1 MRNNTQ
7 NNQKYH
13 TTMKTRRQRH
23 RETGPQAAAAAAA
36 TSSSPPSPAA
46 AIVTSDDDDSPVAA
60 AFSFDGRSFA
70 TYQAMVDA
78 KRRRNRDVLASSGLL
93 AAKRAVESSILN
105 ETQRRRPER
114 GLKRAAAATGAAVV
128 SSVGEEAAA
137 LAHYNNRINDGS
149 DLSVAAAVETAGSKW
164 ATPESMAA
172 AERFMS
178 TALEDI
184 NDDLPLSSRGGR
196 AGQPASVV
204 QEAGA
209 ARDWRERLDAL
220 SLDDEACVAKVV
232 PERIM
237 SVACH
242 PSPEALIA
250 CAGDKMGHLGIW
262 NVDRC
267 GMATSPCD
275 AASSVADGGHLFRPH
290 RGPLT
295 SLVWTG
301 AGALL
306 TASYDGTVRR
316 FDAARQAFE
325 EVFAT
330 YDESAEYRGKLGYGT
345 DRGHNCWVQSME
357 VDRRNEGGSCF
368 FLSTSRGGVIHVD
381 TRDKGKVTFDAT
393 LSEKKIN
400 TVSLHPNGHTLATAG
415 LSTVVQLWDVRKVGK
430 KAQPLAWQHAG
441 RSINSAYFSPSG
453 RRLLATT
460 QSNHLDIL
468 KDAHLS
474 TGLIKTPHRRLRHD
488 NQTGRWLSTFMAK
501 WHPTSTY
508 GDETFVVGSMK
519 KPRTIEV
526 FDGEGRLV
534 RELTGEGL
542 TSVASRCTFHPS
554 ADAPVVVGGT
564 SSGRVTVA
572 R

>member
-36 TSSSPPSPAA
+36 TSSSPTSPAA
-46 AIVTSDDDDSPVAA
+46 AVVTSDDDDSPVAA

-114 GLKRAAAATGAAVV
+114 GLKRAAAAPRGPPPPRRKSSRLSGAAAPGLYIESEKGGRFEIAGGSAAATGAAVV

-178 TALEDI
+178 TALAHY
-184 NDDLPLSSRGGR
+184 NNDLPLSSRGGR

-204 QEAGA
+204 HEAG
-209 ARDWRERLDAL
+209 
-220 SLDDEACVAKVV
+220 VAKVV

-275 AASSVADGGHLFRPH
+275 AASSVADGVHLFRPH

-325 EVFAT
+325 EVFAM

-357 VDRRNEGGSCF
+357 ADRRNEGGSCF

-400 TVSLHPNGHTLATAG
+400 TVSLHPNGHTLA
-415 LSTVVQLWDVRKVGK
+415 
-430 KAQPLAWQHAG
+430 
-441 RSINSAYFSPSG
+441 
-453 RRLLATT
+453 
-460 QSNHLDIL
+460 
-468 KDAHLS
+468 
-474 TGLIKTPHRRLRHD
+474 
-488 NQTGRWLSTFMAK
+488 M
-501 WHPTSTY
+501 
-508 GDETFVVGSMK
+508 
-519 KPRTIEV
+519 
-526 FDGEGRLV
+526 
-534 RELTGEGL
+534 
-542 TSVASRCTFHPS
+542 
-554 ADAPVVVGGT
+554 
-564 SSGRVTVA
+564 
-572 R
+572 